1 MSGYRNLWKRLL
13 EATAPP
19 LHATSVSLAQAM
31 GWFDAK
37 RGDYERL
44 VAAAVPH
51 VVPDGVIFDIG
62 ANIGYFSRLLAERS
76 GFRGSLHLFEPL
88 PHLASL
94 CRETFAATTGYHA
107 TVHEFALSDR
117 DGEDEFLVA
126 GNGNLGWNT
135 LILESATDDMASVTV
150 PVRTFDAAGIA
161 ARPCFIKIDVEGAEY
176 RVLRGMAGSLARWTP
191 KPVILCEVGWGRNH
205 PQFEAEVAVFDDLRA
220 FGYTFRNLDGVEIR
234 VRDLAETTDILC
246 LPTFV

>member
-1 MSGYRNLWKRLL
+1 MIGYRDLWRRVR
-13 EATAPP
+13 AGSAPA
-19 LHATSVSLAQAM
+19 LHAASVSLSEAM
-31 GWFDAK
+31 RWFDDK

-44 VAAAVPH
+44 VSAAIPH
-51 VVPDGVIFDIG
+51 VDPDGVIFDIG

-94 CRETFAATTGYHA
+94 CRETFAAPAVYRA

-135 LILESATDDMASVTV
+135 LILESATDDMTRVTV
-150 PVRTFDAAGIA
+150 PVRTFDTAGLV

-205 PQFEAEVAVFDDLRA
+205 PQFDDQVAVFDDLRA
-220 FGYTFRNLDGVEIR
+220 LGYTFRNLDGTEVRI
-234 VRDLAETTDILC
+234 RDLAETTDILC
-246 LPTFV
+246 LPTFA

>member
-1 MSGYRNLWKRLL
+1 MNRYYDLWRRVR
-13 EATAPP
+13 ESFSPP
-19 LHATSVSLAQAM
+19 LHAASVSLTQAM

-44 VAAAVPH
+44 VTAAVPH
-51 VVPDGVIFDIG
+51 VVPDGVVFDIG

-76 GFRGSLHLFEPL
+76 GFRGTLHLFEPL

-94 CRETFAATTGYHA
+94 CRETFAATTGYRA

-135 LILESATDDMASVTV
+135 LIVESATDDMTRVTV
-150 PVRTFDAAGIA
+150 PVRTFDAAGIVT
-161 ARPCFIKIDVEGAEY
+161 RPCFIKIDVEGAEY
-176 RVLRGMAGSLARWTP
+176 RVLRGMARSLARWTP

-220 FGYTFRNLDGVEIR
+220 LGYVFRNLDGAEVQ